1 MNFLYIFI
9 CIVRRAVNH
18 FLLVFCVMRYFQT
31 EFTVDIMMLR
41 SDCLTKTRTMNNLP
55 QQGLARMETIVGG
68 EWLKHFMKTGRALQ
82 AIACP
87 ACSDVPVR
95 LLQLSPEDGNLTGLH
110 TVTLNS
116 L

>member
-1 MNFLYIFI
+1 MN
-9 CIVRRAVNH
+9 
-18 FLLVFCVMRYFQT
+18 
-31 EFTVDIMMLR
+31 
-41 SDCLTKTRTMNNLP
+41 SLP
-55 QQGLARMETIVGG
+55 QQSLARMWGG

-82 AIACP
+82 SIACP

-95 LLQLSPEDGNLTGLH
+95 LLQLSPEDGKLTALH